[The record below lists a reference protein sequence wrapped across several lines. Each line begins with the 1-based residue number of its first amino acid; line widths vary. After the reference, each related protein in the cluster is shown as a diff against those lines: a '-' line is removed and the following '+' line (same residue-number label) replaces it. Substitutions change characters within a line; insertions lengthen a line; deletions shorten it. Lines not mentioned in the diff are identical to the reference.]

1 MMNRYIPHIQM
12 ETLKQTKK
20 GPYIVRVCGYY
31 QNNNDEGGENN

>member
-1 MMNRYIPHIQM
+1 M

-20 GPYIVRVCGYY
+20 GACIVRVCGYQ